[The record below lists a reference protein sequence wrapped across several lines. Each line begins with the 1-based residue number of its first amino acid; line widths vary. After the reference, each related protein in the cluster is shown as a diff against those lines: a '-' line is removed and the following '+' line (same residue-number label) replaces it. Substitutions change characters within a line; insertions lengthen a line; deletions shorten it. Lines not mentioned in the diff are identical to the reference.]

1 VTLRAKLRVL
11 AVAGAAALPVV
22 AVPVALAAPTSVGL
36 TASAGTTTFGD
47 TVTLSGAVVGDAA
60 CAAGRAVELRWQ
72 PAGGSG
78 FTPVGQ
84 AVTTA
89 DGAFTFD
96 ASPPNTG
103 RFRAVAMVA
112 GACDEATSPEVAV
125 RVKVLVAAS
134 APAGSSDA
142 GSCVEV
148 FASVSP
154 AKPGQSVDL
163 QRRADGAWVTTTTAP
178 LNGDGTGRAELCL
191 GWADVGVVRF
201 RFRWASQ
208 DALNE
213 TGTSTPVALQVERAT
228 WMRRIDA
235 LVGGRAVS
243 VAVSEESTALYE
255 RAADTPRTPASNEKL
270 LLAMAALDTFGADH
284 RIETVAAAA
293 DVEGGVVEG
302 DLWVLGRGDPLVG
315 PSALA
320 RLANALVDAGLSRVT
335 GAVMGATTYFRRDWG
350 APGWNDV
357 ARDYVNRPTALT
369 FAGNGTAN
377 PEREAARALTKQLE
391 RLGVRVA
398 GAPGSGAPPKG
409 LDELASI
416 ESKPMRVL
424 LARMLR
430 PSWNF
435 GAEVLGKALGAA
447 VRGAPGTIAKG
458 AATIQAWVQQ
468 RGPAFTLF
476 DNSGLSYG
484 NRVTAAGIVDLLTL
498 AEDEPWGEQLR
509 RALPTG
515 GQGTLEDRLRDVEIR
530 AKTGTL
536 TDISALSGWVFS
548 ERRGAWIEFSILSQ
562 GLSKTV
568 ASDLEDRIVRILEGQ
583 AG

>member
-1 VTLRAKLRVL
+1 MKLRSKLRIL
-11 AVAGAAALPVV
+11 AVAGASALPVAV
-22 AVPVALAAPTSVGL
+22 VPVALAAPTTVEL
-36 TASAGTTTFGD
+36 AASAGTMTFGD
-47 TVTLSGAVVGDAA
+47 AVTLSGAVIGDAS
-60 CAAGRAVELRWQ
+60 CSAGRAVELRWQ
-72 PAGGSG
+72 ASGAPAD
-78 FTPVGQ
+78 PVAQ
-84 AVTTA
+84 ATTA
-89 DGAFTFD
+89 SDGSFTLD

-103 RFRAVAMVA
+103 RFRAVAPAA
-112 GACDEATSPEVAV
+112 GACGEASSGDVTV
-125 RVKVLVAAS
+125 RVKALVQAS
-134 APAGSSDA
+134 APSGSSDA

-148 FASVSP
+148 FTSVSP
-154 AKPGQSVDL
+154 PKPGQTVDL
-163 QRRADGAWVTTTTAP
+163 QRWSGGSWVTAESVP
-178 LNGDGTGRAELCL
+178 MNGDGAGRAELCL
-191 GWADVGVVRF
+191 GWADVGVARF
-201 RFRWASQ
+201 RFRWPSQ

-213 TGTSTPVALQVERAT
+213 TGASAPVSLQVTEAA
-228 WMRRIDA
+228 WMQRIDRVIA
-235 LVGGRAVS
+235 GRAVS
-243 VAVSEESTALYE
+243 VAVSEEATSLYE

-284 RIETVAAAA
+284 RIETLAAAKDVAA
-293 DVEGGVVEG
+293 GVVDG

-320 RLANALVDAGLSRVT
+320 RLAQALVDAGLTRVT
-335 GAVMGATTYFRRDWG
+335 GAVNGSTTYFRRDWG

-369 FAGNGTAN
+369 FSGNAVAN
-377 PEREAARALTKQLE
+377 PEREVARVLTKQLE
-391 RLGVRVA
+391 RLGVRVG
-398 GAPGSGAPPKG
+398 GAPGDGVPPKG

-416 ESKPMRVL
+416 ESKPLRAL

-435 GAEVLGKALGAA
+435 AAEVLGKALGAR
-447 VRGAPGTIAKG
+447 VRGEPGTIAKG
-458 AATIQAWVQQ
+458 AATIQAWVHDQ
-468 RGPAFTLF
+468 GPAFTLF

-484 NRVTAAGIVDLLTL
+484 NRVTAAGIVELLTQ

-536 TDISALSGWVFS
+536 TDVSALSGWILS
-548 ERRGAWIEFSILSQ
+548 ERRGTWIEFSILSQ

-568 ASDLEDRIVRILEGQ
+568 ASDVEDRIVRILELE